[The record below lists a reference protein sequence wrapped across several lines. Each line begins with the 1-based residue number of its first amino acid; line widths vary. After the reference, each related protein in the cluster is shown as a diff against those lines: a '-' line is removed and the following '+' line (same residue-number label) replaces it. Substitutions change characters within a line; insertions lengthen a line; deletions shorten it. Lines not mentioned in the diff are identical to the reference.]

1 MRICPGALIR
11 ILVALFL
18 MRVWA
23 SGQIVENPA
32 KPPAANAGRVV
43 TLKEELRIED
53 TGEGYFFKNPSSIRV
68 SPRGDIFF
76 RDGQEQALLFDP
88 QGRFVRDLFKKGQ
101 GPGELTSVSDT
112 WVSPD
117 QLFLRGNPPKILI
130 CDFKGNLIEELP
142 LRGGTPAGSFIWADH
157 AGLLL
162 YGPGRPD
169 PADGVGLRDTPWDIF
184 AISAAGTS
192 QERIGSFSISSFL
205 EVEAGGAIS
214 VTSWNRL
221 QVAALDGRSLF
232 LNSSPEYLIEK
243 FVRDKRSVAL
253 RFRRPF
259 ARQKR
264 TASGGVSSLRGSGPD
279 APEFWPDIYA
289 LHIVDGRLWVQTW
302 TVTEE
307 KGILFDV
314 FDTNGRYLDCF
325 YIQSMMKDEGG
336 RPARIHM
343 TFAGGC
349 AYFKEETSD
358 GLIVIRKCR
367 LVGL

>member
-117 QLFLRGNPPKILI
+117 RLFLRGNPPKILI
-130 CDFKGNLIEELP
+130 YDFEGSLIEELP
-142 LRGGTPAGSFIWADH
+142 LRGGTPAGSFIWTDP

-184 AISAAGTS
+184 AISADGTS

-349 AYFKEETSD
+349 AYFKEETNG